1 MRANRFTALVAAG
14 MLFAGPAMA
23 LDCSRPETSSDVAA
37 CLEQEL
43 RDSDRTINEKYQ
55 ELRTKLDER
64 DRTRLR
70 DEQRA
75 WLKKRD
81 AACHLDSKESDRER
95 WMQVILADYKK
106 TVCVVRFTRARVEQ
120 LSDMLANVSV
130 PSDDTAQDAL
140 ADNARYEVEAPNT
153 HSKGKWY
160 FEVLIDQGAIAK
172 QAETALWIGAGADG
186 GGMGN
191 LINIRRN
198 DAGKP
203 MLRYGLA
210 VDLDNGKLY
219 NRLNGDWKAQP
230 GSAQGLDIKLGRAY
244 RAAVTSSVEMSDLLD
259 HDLIQINFGD
269 RPFAYSLPD
278 GYRPF
283 SD

>member
-1 MRANRFTALVAAG
+1 MDKNLLRALVATG
-14 MLFAGPAMA
+14 IVFAGPAMA
-23 LDCSRPETSSDVAA
+23 LDCNRPETSSDVAA

-43 RDSDRTINEKYQ
+43 RDSDRTINDTYQ
-55 ELRTKLDER
+55 QLRAKLDEP
-64 DRTRLR
+64 DRIRLR

-81 AACHLDSKESDRER
+81 AACRLESKERDRER
-95 WMQVILADYKK
+95 WMRAILGDYKK
-106 TVCVVRFTRARVEQ
+106 TVCVVRFTRARVDQ
-120 LSDMLANVSV
+120 LSEMLANATV
-130 PSDDTAQDAL
+130 PRDDNAQEAL
-140 ADNARYEVEAPNT
+140 ADNGRYEVGAPKT

-172 QAETALWIGAGADG
+172 QAETALSIGVDAEG

-191 LINIRRN
+191 LISIRRN

-210 VDLDNGKLY
+210 IDLEEGKLY
-219 NRLNGDWKAQP
+219 NRLNGNWIAQP
-230 GSAQGLDIKLGRAY
+230 GSARGYDIKIGRSY
-244 RAAVTSSVEMSDLLD
+244 RATVTSSVEMGGLLD
-259 HDLIQINFGD
+259 RNLIQVNFGD

-283 SD
+283 TD